1 MCRQGRNPA
10 RCPSQSG
17 IIRERSEFF
26 FAALK
31 QAAVNQYDGNTVK
44 QHSIRLLALDIDGT
58 LTDPSFQV
66 PARNIAALRA
76 AHEAGIEI
84 ILATGRRHDYALPI
98 AHELGFPIWL
108 ISSNGALIRSSDSQT
123 FFTDRLPAKTAAE
136 LIHYMDEFRGH
147 AVLTFDRGANEPG
160 NDSLVLES
168 ADELNKTVSRWLQV
182 NRPYIK
188 FVSPLEDA
196 LTEDPLQAMYC
207 GRLGLMEGLQK
218 RLSQADFLD
227 KITVMKTQYDHRDL
241 CILDIL
247 NRECSKGHALKRW
260 AMERGLR
267 REQVMAI
274 GDNHNDL
281 EMLEYAGVAVVMENA
296 SHELKQNGWR
306 VTGSNAESG
315 VAQAIEEILGLA
327 FSV

>member
-1 MCRQGRNPA
+1 M
-10 RCPSQSG
+10 
-17 IIRERSEFF
+17 
-26 FAALK
+26 K
-31 QAAVNQYDGNTVK
+31 QQP
-44 QHSIRLLALDIDGT
+44 IRLLALDIDGT

-98 AHELGFPIWL
+98 ARELGFPIWL
-108 ISSNGALIRSSDSQT
+108 ISSNGALIRSSDSET
-123 FFTDRLPAKTAAE
+123 FFTDRLPARTARE
-136 LIHYMDEFRGH
+136 LIQYMDEFRGH
-147 AVLTFDRGANEPG
+147 AVLTFDRPANVPG

-168 ADELNKTVSRWLQV
+168 ADELNKTVSRWLEL

-207 GRLGLMEGLQK
+207 GRVAVMEGLQK

-227 KITVMKTQYDHRDL
+227 KITIMRTQYDHRDL

-247 NRECSKGHALKRW
+247 NRDCSKGHALRRW
-260 AMERGLR
+260 AEERGIS

-281 EMLEYAGVAVVMENA
+281 EMLEFAGVAVVMGNA
-296 SHELKQNGWR
+296 SNELKQNGWM
-306 VTGSNAESG
+306 VTGSNEESG
-315 VAQAIEEILGLA
+315 VAQAVYDILGLA
-327 FSV
+327 FSS

>member
-1 MCRQGRNPA
+1 MP
-10 RCPSQSG
+10 PS
-17 IIRERSEFF
+17 
-26 FAALK
+26 
-31 QAAVNQYDGNTVK
+31 
-44 QHSIRLLALDIDGT
+44 SIRLLALDIDGT
-58 LTDPSFQV
+58 LTDPNFQV

-76 AHEAGIEI
+76 AHESGIEI

-98 AHELGFPIWL
+98 ARELGFPVWL
-108 ISSNGALIRSSDSQT
+108 ISSNGALIRSSDSET
-123 FFTDRLPAKTAAE
+123 FFTDRLPARTALE
-136 LIHYMDEFRGH
+136 LIQYMDEFRRH
-147 AVLTFDRGANEPG
+147 AVLTFDRPTCVPG

-168 ADELNKTVSRWLQV
+168 ADELNNTVSRWLEL

-207 GRLGLMEGLQK
+207 GRVAAMERLQK
-218 RLSQADFLD
+218 RLSQASFLD

-260 AMERGLR
+260 AEERGLS
-267 REQVMAI
+267 REQIMAI

-281 EMLEYAGVAVVMENA
+281 EMLEFAGVAVVMGNA
-296 SHELKQNGWR
+296 SNELKQSGWK

-315 VAQAIEEILGLA
+315 VAQAVYELLGLA
-327 FSV
+327 FSS

>member
-1 MCRQGRNPA
+1 
-10 RCPSQSG
+10 
-17 IIRERSEFF
+17 
-26 FAALK
+26 
-31 QAAVNQYDGNTVK
+31 
-44 QHSIRLLALDIDGT
+44 
-58 LTDPSFQV
+58 
-66 PARNIAALRA
+66 
-76 AHEAGIEI
+76 
-84 ILATGRRHDYALPI
+84 
-98 AHELGFPIWL
+98 
-108 ISSNGALIRSSDSQT
+108 
-123 FFTDRLPAKTAAE
+123 
-136 LIHYMDEFRGH
+136 
-147 AVLTFDRGANEPG
+147 
-160 NDSLVLES
+160 
-168 ADELNKTVSRWLQV
+168 
-182 NRPYIK
+182 
-188 FVSPLEDA
+188 
-196 LTEDPLQAMYC
+196 
-207 GRLGLMEGLQK
+207 
-218 RLSQADFLD
+218 LD

-260 AMERGLR
+260 ARERGLR

>member
-1 MCRQGRNPA
+1 
-10 RCPSQSG
+10 
-17 IIRERSEFF
+17 
-26 FAALK
+26 
-31 QAAVNQYDGNTVK
+31 VK
-44 QHSIRLLALDIDGT
+44 QHPIRLLALDIDGT
-58 LTDPSFQV
+58 LTDPNFQV

-98 AHELGFPIWL
+98 AQELGFPIWL
-108 ISSNGALIRSSDSQT
+108 ISSNGALIRSSASET
-123 FFTDRLPAKTAAE
+123 FFTDRLPARTAAE
-136 LIHYMDEFRGH
+136 LIQYMDEFRGH
-147 AVLTFDRGANEPG
+147 AVLTFDRAANEPG

-207 GRLGLMEGLQK
+207 GRVAAMEVLQK
-218 RLSQADFLD
+218 RLNQADFLD
-227 KITVMKTQYDHRDL
+227 KITVMRTQYDHRDL

-247 NRECSKGHALKRW
+247 NRECSKGHALRRW
-260 AMERGLR
+260 AEERGIS

-281 EMLEYAGVAVVMENA
+281 EMLEFAGVAVVMGNA
-296 SHELKQNGWR
+296 SNELKQNGWI
-306 VTGSNAESG
+306 VTGSNEESG
-315 VAQAIEEILGLA
+315 VAQAVYEILGLA
-327 FSV
+327 FNG